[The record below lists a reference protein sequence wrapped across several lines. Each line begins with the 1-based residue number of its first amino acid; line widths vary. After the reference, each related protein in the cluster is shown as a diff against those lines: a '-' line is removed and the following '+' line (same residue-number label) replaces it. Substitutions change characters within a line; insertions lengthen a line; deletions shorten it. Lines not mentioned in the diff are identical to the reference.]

1 MEFGP
6 SEKSSDDLLD
16 QVGKLHKCRS
26 LGREHDWWVLEAA
39 WPQESLACPGR
50 PLAMRRWPKTLR
62 VWAVPQPHWPLLPN
76 QRGWETVPRERP

>member
-26 LGREHDWWVLEAA
+26 LGRERDW
-39 WPQESLACPGR
+39 
-50 PLAMRRWPKTLR
+50 
-62 VWAVPQPHWPLLPN
+62 
-76 QRGWETVPRERP
+76 